1 MATSPQAPHYD
12 VAADLPTYEDIA
24 DMFEIVDSTECF
36 FTLRNQREL
45 LRRPVTRVNC
55 DGVFFTAMSLSAEKR
70 AALPSP
76 LRTFFSGENIMD
88 GGHHVRNPTQAGP
101 YHEPARHV

>member
-36 FTLRNQREL
+36 FTLLKESFFAA
-45 LRRPVTRVNC
+45 PVTRVNC